1 MNKQGIFAFHK
12 NAARTKRKLMWRDY
26 GFVIA
31 LVAWPILHFL
41 VFWLYVNFSSFLH
54 VFQTYNAFQDKYVWT
69 GFYNL
74 DHVFREMVLGE
85 NQSLQ
90 RAMFNSLF
98 SAIPGLF
105 IILPLAYITA
115 YAFYKHV
122 PGERVFRVLFYFP
135 SMISIVVLTMSYK
148 YMFDPDFGPI
158 RLLFNQF
165 GYTDLKWL
173 SAVPGNQMLWP
184 LIYLYCV
191 WSGLGSNVILI
202 SGTMQRIPKEIT
214 EAGRLDGVGFWREAV
229 SIVLPL
235 TMPTVTNFIILSLM
249 GVFGFMMQPM
259 LLTDMGGGASGEAL
273 TVAMYIYNVAGS
285 GVQAKYDGA
294 ITTGILFS
302 LMFGPLVFL
311 IKYLVDKFTPKVE
324 F

>member
-1 MNKQGIFAFHK
+1 MANKTESAAAKSKRALKRRDNIFVF
-12 NAARTKRKLMWRDY
+12 TL
-26 GFVIA
+26 VIWA
-31 LVAWPILHFL
+31 IIHFL
-41 VFWLYVNFSSFLH
+41 VFWVYVNATSLLRL
-54 VFQTYNAFQDKYVWT
+54 FQTYNAFKDKYVFS
-69 GFYNL
+69 GLYNL
-74 DHVFREMVLGE
+74 KHVFNEMVLGNSE
-85 NQSLQ
+85 SMH

-98 SAIPGLF
+98 SVIPGLF
-105 IILPLAYITA
+105 IILPLAYITS

-122 PGERVFRVLFYFP
+122 PGEKLFRVLFYLP

-148 YMFDPDFGPI
+148 YMFDPQFGPI
-158 RLLFNQF
+158 RLLFNKL

-173 SAVPGNQMLWP
+173 SAVPDNNMLWP

-202 SGTMQRIPKEIT
+202 GGAMQRIPKEII
-214 EAGRLDGVGFWREAV
+214 ESARLDGVGFWRESV

-235 TMPTVTNFIILSLM
+235 VMPTVTNFIVLALM

-259 LLTDMGGGASGEAL
+259 LLTDAGGGSSGAAL
-273 TVAMYIYNVAGS
+273 TVAMYIYNTASS
-285 GVQAKYDGA
+285 GVQAKYDAA

-302 LMFGPLVFL
+302 LMFGPIVFI
-311 IKYLVDKFTPKVE
+311 IKAILDKFTPKVE

>member
-1 MNKQGIFAFHK
+1 MANKTES
-12 NAARTKRKLMWRDY
+12 AAAKSKRALKRRDNV
-26 GFVIA
+26 FVFT
-31 LVAWPILHFL
+31 LVIWAIIHFL
-41 VFWLYVNFSSFLH
+41 VFWVYVNATSLLRL
-54 VFQTYNAFQDKYVWT
+54 FQTYNAFKDKYVFS
-69 GFYNL
+69 GLYNL
-74 DHVFREMVLGE
+74 KHVFNEMVLGNSE
-85 NQSLQ
+85 SMH

-98 SAIPGLF
+98 SVIPGLF
-105 IILPLAYITA
+105 IILPLAYITS

-122 PGERVFRVLFYFP
+122 PGERLFRVLFYLP

-148 YMFDPDFGPI
+148 YMFDPQFGPI
-158 RLLFNQF
+158 RLLFNKL

-173 SAVPGNQMLWP
+173 SAVPDNNMLWP

-202 SGTMQRIPKEIT
+202 GGAMQRIPKEII
-214 EAGRLDGVGFWREAV
+214 ESARLDGVGFWRESV

-235 TMPTVTNFIILSLM
+235 VMPTVTNFIVLALM

-259 LLTDMGGGASGEAL
+259 LLTDAGGGSSGAAL
-273 TVAMYIYNVAGS
+273 TVAMYIYNTASS
-285 GVQAKYDGA
+285 GVQAKYDAA

-302 LMFGPLVFL
+302 LMFGPIVFI
-311 IKYLVDKFTPKVE
+311 IKAILDKFTPKVE

>member
-1 MNKQGIFAFHK
+1 MANKTESAAAKSKRALKRRDNIFVF
-12 NAARTKRKLMWRDY
+12 TL
-26 GFVIA
+26 VIWA
-31 LVAWPILHFL
+31 IIHFL
-41 VFWLYVNFSSFLH
+41 VFWVYVNATSLLRL
-54 VFQTYNAFQDKYVWT
+54 FQTYNAFKDKYVFS
-69 GFYNL
+69 GLYNL
-74 DHVFREMVLGE
+74 KHVFNEMVLGNSE
-85 NQSLQ
+85 SMH

-98 SAIPGLF
+98 SVIPGLF
-105 IILPLAYITA
+105 IILPLAYITS

-122 PGERVFRVLFYFP
+122 PGERLFRVLFYLP

-148 YMFDPDFGPI
+148 YMFDPQFGPI
-158 RLLFNQF
+158 RLLFNKL

-173 SAVPGNQMLWP
+173 SAVPDNNMLWP

-202 SGTMQRIPKEIT
+202 GGAMQRIPKEII
-214 EAGRLDGVGFWREAV
+214 ESARLDGVGFWRESV

-235 TMPTVTNFIILSLM
+235 VMPTVTNFIVLALM

-259 LLTDMGGGASGEAL
+259 LLTDAGGGSSGAAL
-273 TVAMYIYNVAGS
+273 TVAMYIYNTASS
-285 GVQAKYDGA
+285 GVQAKYDAA

-302 LMFGPLVFL
+302 LMFGPIVFI
-311 IKYLVDKFTPKVE
+311 IKAVLDKFTPKVE